1 MWRSALRANAERNMC
16 EKCGPIDEQ
25 IERYQ
30 RLAKRTYDRR
40 TLDLIERL
48 LGELKTKKLL
58 LHPNE

>member
-1 MWRSALRANAERNMC
+1 MC

-30 RLAKRTYDRR
+30 RLAKSTYDKR

-48 LGELKTKKLL
+48 LRQLETKKLL